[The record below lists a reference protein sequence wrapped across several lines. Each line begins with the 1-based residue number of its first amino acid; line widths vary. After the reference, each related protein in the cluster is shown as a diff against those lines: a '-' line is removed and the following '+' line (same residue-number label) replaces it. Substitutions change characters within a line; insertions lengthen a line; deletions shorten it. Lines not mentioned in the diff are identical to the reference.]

1 MKLGTSVLL
10 EVVAIVQDGIYRGTD
25 ISEKLRELDVDVFGP
40 EDSDENTVELS
51 DTYVQTHP
59 RATEWDN

>member
-10 EVVAIVQDGIYRGTD
+10 EIVAIVQEGLFKGTD
-25 ISEKLRELDVDVFGP
+25 ISDGLRELDVDVYGP
-40 EDSDENTVELS
+40 EDSDEDSIELS
-51 DTYVQTHP
+51 DAYVKAHP